1 MSMSNLSRR
10 DRAVLAAVGV
20 VALYGLL
27 VLLFFTGR
35 REAWERAS
43 RKYGA
48 EVRKLEAQNRLIAE
62 TAKWTERDASSRL
75 QMPEVEDGASTNV
88 RWQRIHADLAKNFHV
103 VLKTV
108 VAREEEEHGGV
119 WELPIDVSYEASL
132 ERLVEFLHALGQAEG
147 AMFDVRELEIQVQ
160 NNGFLR
166 GRYVLTCAYMKK
178 ES

>member
-10 DRAVLAAVGV
+10 DRAVLAAIGV

-35 REAWERAS
+35 QAAWDRA
-43 RKYGA
+43 RKKYDG
-48 EVRKLEAQNRLIAE
+48 EVKKLQAQNKLIAE
-62 TAKWTERDASSRL
+62 TPKWTERDASSRL

-103 VLKTV
+103 TLKTV

-119 WELPIDVSYEASL
+119 WEMPIDVSYEASL

-147 AMFDVRELEIQVQ
+147 AMFDVRELEIQAQ

-178 ES
+178 GS

>member
-1 MSMSNLSRR
+1 MSLSSLSRR
-10 DRAVLAAVGV
+10 DRAVLAVVGV

-27 VLLFFTGR
+27 ALLFFTGR
-35 REAWERAS
+35 QAAWTRA
-43 RKYGA
+43 RGKYGKEVAKLKA
-48 EVRKLEAQNRLIAE
+48 ENALIAE
-62 TAKWTERDASSRL
+62 TATWAARDEASRL
-75 QMPEVEDGASTNV
+75 QMPVVEGSSSS
-88 RWQRIHADLAKNFHV
+88 RWLRIQDELARQYHV
-103 VLKTV
+103 ELKTRTP
-108 VAREEEEHGGV
+108 REEEEHGGV
-119 WELPIDVSYEASL
+119 WEMPVDVTYVASL

>member
-1 MSMSNLSRR
+1 MDERQRMQELIGRLNAASKAYYDGNDAIMSDDEWDAM
-10 DRAVLAAVGV
+10 
-20 VALYGLL
+20 Y
-27 VLLFFTGR
+27 
-35 REAWERAS
+35 
-43 RKYGA
+43 A
-48 EVRKLEAQNRLIAE
+48 ELRKLEAQNRLIAE

>member
-35 REAWERAS
+35 REAWDRAS

-119 WELPIDVSYEASL
+119 W
-132 ERLVEFLHALGQAEG
+132 
-147 AMFDVRELEIQVQ
+147 
-160 NNGFLR
+160 
-166 GRYVLTCAYMKK
+166 
-178 ES
+178 